1 MSDIARLVEEVQRL
15 RLDLA
20 DLGNRV
26 LALENQ
32 QQSPAAPGA
41 PVTVNYSFPVSAS
54 PYPEPSSPPHAL
66 AADSSAGAFSLPSS
80 PGVVRTLPAQYSDEE
95 RRIAAISVGK
105 FFARCLSGQ
114 HRGSSEKVNLP
125 SRVYVLCRDI
135 GGQTYNP
142 IKLFHN
148 FSSLKPFVGFCGDSV
163 FAGFA
168 SLWEAKL
175 AVSSAGLEW
184 PEEPALPRHGGSA

>member
-1 MSDIARLVEEVQRL
+1 MSDIVRLVEEVQRL

-32 QQSPAAPGA
+32 QHSTAVPGA
-41 PVTVNYSFPVSAS
+41 PVTVNYSFPVGAS
-54 PYPEPSSPPHAL
+54 PYPEPTSPPRAL
-66 AADSSAGAFSLPSS
+66 AADSSAGTFSLPSS

-95 RRIAAISVGK
+95 RRTAAISVGK

-125 SRVYVLCRDI
+125 SRV
-135 GGQTYNP
+135 
-142 IKLFHN
+142 
-148 FSSLKPFVGFCGDSV
+148 
-163 FAGFA
+163 
-168 SLWEAKL
+168 
-175 AVSSAGLEW
+175 
-184 PEEPALPRHGGSA
+184 